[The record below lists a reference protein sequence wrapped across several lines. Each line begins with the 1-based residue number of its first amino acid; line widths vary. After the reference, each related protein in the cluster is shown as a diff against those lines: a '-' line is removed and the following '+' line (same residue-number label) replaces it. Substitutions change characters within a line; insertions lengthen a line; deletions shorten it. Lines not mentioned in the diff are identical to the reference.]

1 LAFAPNYSPATN
13 QFTSIPG
20 VTVSY
25 DANGNLLTDNLNTYT
40 WDPYWGNMLTVNN
53 GSAVVTATYDALGR
67 MVESNAGGTYSEF
80 VYGPTGVKLA
90 KVNGTTLINAFVALP
105 GGAKAIYNSSGALT
119 YYRHSDWLGSSR
131 LASTQSRRL
140 YSSTSYA
147 PFGEQYAVAGTADAS
162 FTGQDQDTV
171 KSLYDFPARRQSPSQ
186 GRWISP
192 DPAGIG
198 AVIIASPQSWN
209 RYAYVLNNPLA
220 LTDPTGL
227 SVRNRHHRAHRM
239 DDGDD
244 DDDDDDD
251 DDGDDND
258 DTCDAQCQQQQQQQE
273 QQYQQPQDPSYCGAQ
288 YSFSDCGGLGAI
300 LSGTFGNDL
309 AALNQLC
316 GGMSA
321 NMCAGVLQY
330 EAQVAQSFSNDPCVY
345 VNDAGNGVDKNG
357 VDPNSSPGECQATLG
372 QWIPPQP
379 PGTTYGVDANGNVFP
394 VSPLTASPQPSWL
407 DNHPCVIPGAIAL
420 GVDIGDLFTEGALTP
435 WAVSYSAQALACD
448 AIM

>member
-40 WDPYWGNMLTVNN
+40 WDPYWGNMLTVNT

-67 MVESNAGGTYSEF
+67 MVENNAGGTYSEF

-90 KVNGTTLINAFVALP
+90 KVSGTTLINAFVALP

-131 LASTQSRRL
+131 LASTQSRGL

-220 LTDPTGL
+220 LWSRVRAEPGAGWWL
-227 SVRNRHHRAHRM
+227 PEWEQQGQWLVRNRPLQFQVNPRRGLPILRANLGHER
-239 DDGDD
+239 
-244 DDDDDDD
+244 
-251 DDGDDND
+251 
-258 DTCDAQCQQQQQQQE
+258 
-273 QQYQQPQDPSYCGAQ
+273 QPLWHNLRRRQRHGNRLRVVPEPRRR
-288 YSFSDCGGLGAI
+288 LG
-300 LSGTFGNDL
+300 
-309 AALNQLC
+309 
-316 GGMSA
+316 
-321 NMCAGVLQY
+321 
-330 EAQVAQSFSNDPCVY
+330 
-345 VNDAGNGVDKNG
+345 
-357 VDPNSSPGECQATLG
+357 
-372 QWIPPQP
+372 
-379 PGTTYGVDANGNVFP
+379 
-394 VSPLTASPQPSWL
+394 
-407 DNHPCVIPGAIAL
+407 
-420 GVDIGDLFTEGALTP
+420 
-435 WAVSYSAQALACD
+435 
-448 AIM
+448 